1 MCSRECMEQLMYL
14 MDQSLQMQGYD
25 SAYSEL
31 SDQVIAL
38 RVKVRDCK
46 QRLQV
51 DTYFNICLYY

>member
-1 MCSRECMEQLMYL
+1 MEQLMYL